1 MSTHHAIV
9 DTELGDVTLVAADDF
24 LVGLYFPQHW
34 YKPSEDR
41 FGPRVDARLD
51 VILDAARTQLTEY
64 LRGDRTS
71 FQLPTAAAGNPF
83 QQRIWAMLTEIPFGE
98 TTTYGDLAGR
108 LGDRSLSQAVGQ
120 AVGHNP
126 LSVVIPCHRV
136 VGKDAKITG
145 YAGGLTRK
153 RLLLELEEPS
163 LAKAGKLF

>member
-1 MSTHHAIV
+1 M
-9 DTELGDVTLVAADDF
+9 TLVAEDDF

-34 YKPSEDR
+34 YKPSEDS
-41 FGPRVDARLD
+41 FGPRVDACLD

-64 LRGDRTS
+64 LRGHRTS
-71 FQLPTAAAGNPF
+71 FELPTAAAGNPF

-108 LGDRSLSQAVGQ
+108 LGDRSLAQAVGQ

-136 VGKDAKITG
+136 LGKDGSLTG

-153 RLLLELEEPS
+153 RFLLELEEP
-163 LAKAGKLF
+163 ARVKAAKLF